1 MTGLEK
7 VTAKIIADAKADADL
22 VLAKADEECAS
33 IRAEYKDRAEAEQER
48 LREQAD
54 RECEALITRARSS
67 AAMAK
72 RNALLEKRA
81 ALLDEAYAAAEHN
94 IMTLPSDQ
102 YLDLLFKMLRGA
114 VRRQVEGEQESLR
127 LYGEDTAP
135 DAYEILLS
143 VHDRDTFGEDLLT
156 KFKKSMYGKLPD
168 AALAKVKLASD
179 TAKIS
184 GGLILRCGAVEENCS
199 LAMLFAHVRR
209 ETEGKIS
216 RLLFDEVE

>member
-7 VTAKIIADAKADADL
+7 VTGKIIADAKADADL
-22 VLAKADEECAS
+22 VLARADETCAA
-33 IRAEYKDRAEAEQER
+33 IRAESQSRVEVELEK
-48 LREQAD
+48 LREASD

-67 AAMAK
+67 AAMVK

-81 ALLDEAYAAAEHN
+81 ALLDEAYAAAERN
-94 IMTLPSDQ
+94 IKTLPSDQ

-127 LYGEDTAP
+127 LYGEDIAP
-135 DAYEILLS
+135 AAYEILLN
-143 VHDRDTFGEDLLT
+143 VHDRDTYGEELLAR
-156 KFKKSMYGKLPD
+156 FKKTMYGKLPD
-168 AALAKVKLASD
+168 EALAKVRLSAD
-179 TAKIS
+179 TARIS

-199 LAMLFAHVRR
+199 LSMLFAHVRR
-209 ETEGKIS
+209 ETEAKIS

>member
-22 VLAKADEECAS
+22 VLARADEECAA
-33 IRAEYKDRAEAEQER
+33 IRAAYKEKAEAEEEK

-67 AAMAK
+67 AAMVK

-94 IMTLPSDQ
+94 IKTLTSDQ

-127 LYGEDTAP
+127 LYGEDIAP
-135 DAYEILLS
+135 DAYEILLN
-143 VHDRDTFGEDLLT
+143 VHDRDTFGEDLLA
-156 KFKKSMYGKLPD
+156 KFKKTMYGKLPD
-168 AALAKVKLASD
+168 EALAKVKLSAD
-179 TAKIS
+179 TARIS

-209 ETEGKIS
+209 ETEAKIS
-216 RLLFDEVE
+216 RLLWDEVQ

>member
-7 VTAKIIADAKADADL
+7 VTGKIIADAKADADL
-22 VLAKADEECAS
+22 VLARADETCAA
-33 IRAEYKDRAEAEQER
+33 IRAESQSRVEAELEK
-48 LREQAD
+48 LREAAD

-67 AAMAK
+67 AAMVK

-81 ALLDEAYAAAEHN
+81 ALLDEAYAAAEHD
-94 IMTLPSDQ
+94 IKTLPSDQ

-127 LYGEDTAP
+127 LYGEDIAP
-135 DAYEILLS
+135 DAYEILLN
-143 VHDRDTFGEDLLT
+143 VHDRDTYGEELLAR
-156 KFKKSMYGKLPD
+156 FKKAMYGKLPD
-168 AALAKVKLASD
+168 AALAKVRLSAD
-179 TAKIS
+179 TARIS

-209 ETEGKIS
+209 ETEAKIS

>member
-7 VTAKIIADAKADADL
+7 VIGKIIADAKTDADL
-22 VLAKADEECAS
+22 VLARADETCAA
-33 IRAEYKDRAEAEQER
+33 IRAESQSRVEAELEK
-48 LREQAD
+48 LREASD

-67 AAMAK
+67 AAMVK

-81 ALLDEAYAAAEHN
+81 ALLDEAYAAAEHD
-94 IMTLPSDQ
+94 IKTLPSDQ

-127 LYGEDTAP
+127 LYGEDIAP
-135 DAYEILLS
+135 DAYEILLN
-143 VHDRDTFGEDLLT
+143 VHDRDTFGEDLLAR
-156 KFKKSMYGKLPD
+156 FKKAMYGKLPD
-168 AALAKVKLASD
+168 AALAKVRLSAD
-179 TAKIS
+179 TARIS

-209 ETEGKIS
+209 ETEAKIS